1 MGIEKYK
8 DMLYME
14 RPVSKRHTPMSLEN
28 RAAQFAPFA
37 ALTGYDEAV
46 EETARLTTEKIEL
59 SEEKKAELDL
69 ALSNLLSVISSS
81 GSARVQVTFF
91 VPDNLK
97 SGGEYVTKGVNV
109 KRVDNIKKVL
119 ILEDKSTIDIT
130 DILNLEIDFN

>member
-69 ALSNLLSVISSS
+69 ALSNLLSLS
-81 GSARVQVTFF
+81 
-91 VPDNLK
+91 
-97 SGGEYVTKGVNV
+97 YC
-109 KRVDNIKKVL
+109 
-119 ILEDKSTIDIT
+119 
-130 DILNLEIDFN
+130 

>member
-109 KRVDNIKKVL
+109 KRVDNVKKVL
-119 ILEDKSTIDIT
+119 ILEDKSTIDIS
-130 DILNLEIDFN
+130 DILNLEIDLN

>member
-1 MGIEKYK
+1 MGIEKYQ

-119 ILEDKSTIDIT
+119 ILEDKSTIDIS
-130 DILNLEIDFN
+130 DILNLEIDLN

>member
-119 ILEDKSTIDIT
+119 ILEDKSTIDIS
-130 DILNLEIDFN
+130 DILNLEIDLN